1 MHGHAND
8 IYSEEYKAL
17 QHYYESQYIDPILRP
32 MTEEEMREILEDRSR
47 REAEWYGKKEDNS
60 GKEDAKSDKDKEN
73 EKSDKD
79 KKKSEKSKKD
89 DKGDKSKK
97 DEKPEKPQIQDED
110 DWDEV
115 TEQLIRDDRTFN
127 TDKTDKLK
135 SDKSKKDSKS
145 DRRQSKK
152 NQSKKKK

>member
-1 MHGHAND
+1 
-8 IYSEEYKAL
+8 
-17 QHYYESQYIDPILRP
+17 
-32 MTEEEMREILEDRSR
+32 MTEEEMKEILEDRSR
-47 REAEWYGKKEDNS
+47 REAEWYGKKEDKS
-60 GKEDAKSDKDKEN
+60 GKEDAMSDKDKED

-97 DEKPEKPQIQDED
+97 DEKPEKSGKSKKDEKNKSDNTYEADIKAEQQPQIQDED

-127 TDKTDKLK
+127 TDKTDRLK

>member
-1 MHGHAND
+1 
-8 IYSEEYKAL
+8 
-17 QHYYESQYIDPILRP
+17 
-32 MTEEEMREILEDRSR
+32 MTDEEMKEILEDRSR
-47 REAEWYGKKEDNS
+47 REAEWYGKKEDKS
-60 GKEDAKSDKDKEN
+60 GKEDVKSDKDKED

-97 DEKPEKPQIQDED
+97 DEKPGKSKKDEKNESDNTYEADIKAEQQPQIQDED